1 MDVGGTVMREEVGGR
16 IERSVRHTAGCKSPP
31 SLFTYFA
38 KKKKKYYFERE
49 GIRTKLLFQQQ
60 SLLKSTLPSEELFG
74 FLQVLMEISFEG

>member
-1 MDVGGTVMREEVGGR
+1 MP
-16 IERSVRHTAGCKSPP
+16 SVSFHLLCK
-31 SLFTYFA
+31 
-38 KKKKKYYFERE
+38 KEKKYYFERE

>member
-1 MDVGGTVMREEVGGR
+1 MAGLKDLSGTQQAAKALR
-16 IERSVRHTAGCKSPP
+16 PF
-31 SLFTYFA
+31 SLTLQ
-38 KKKKKYYFERE
+38 KRKKKYYFERE